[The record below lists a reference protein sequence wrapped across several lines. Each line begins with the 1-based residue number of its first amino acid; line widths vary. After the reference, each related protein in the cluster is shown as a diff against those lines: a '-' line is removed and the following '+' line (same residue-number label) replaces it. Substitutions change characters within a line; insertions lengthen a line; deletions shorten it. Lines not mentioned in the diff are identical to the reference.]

1 MTAIK
6 KDELERLERKHGVGE
21 DGLSYQHRCSR
32 ITALEKGEQWTPPE
46 SAQRERK
53 QSAPQPVPKSV
64 AAQQHPLW
72 GKRLLIT
79 PMMVPDAKRN
89 LYFDEPVGHEIK
101 VQEVQAGELI
111 YGAPEEVDRMVG
123 DYKVV
128 REDKNRVITA
138 KTTLPKIGTEI
149 SWLLGK
155 ELVPVVRGNNGDR
168 GYIWSFPTSVMQFD
182 DTMVQVYGLKT
193 LVTNVYP
200 ELLSKFSG
208 KPMMSYVDGITLVAS
223 IPLTDALFKE
233 QRRKELLDARA
244 GLV

>member
-6 KDELERLERKHGVGE
+6 KEELERLERKHGVGE

-32 ITALEKGEQWTPPE
+32 ITALEKGEPWTQPE
-46 SAQRERK
+46 GAKREHR
-53 QSAPQPVPKSV
+53 QAAPTPKSV
-64 AAQQHPLW
+64 AAQQHPLY

-89 LYFDEPVGHEIK
+89 LYFDEPVGHDIQ

-123 DYKVV
+123 DYKIV
-128 REDKNRVITA
+128 RENKAKVITA

-168 GYIWSFPTSVMQFD
+168 GYIWSFPTSLMQFD

-193 LVTNVYP
+193 LVTQVYP
-200 ELLSKFSG
+200 ELLTKFSG

>member
-1 MTAIK
+1 M
-6 KDELERLERKHGVGE
+6 
-21 DGLSYQHRCSR
+21 
-32 ITALEKGEQWTPPE
+32 
-46 SAQRERK
+46 
-53 QSAPQPVPKSV
+53 
-64 AAQQHPLW
+64 
-72 GKRLLIT
+72 
-79 PMMVPDAKRN
+79 
-89 LYFDEPVGHEIK
+89 
-101 VQEVQAGELI
+101 
-111 YGAPEEVDRMVG
+111 
-123 DYKVV
+123 
-128 REDKNRVITA
+128 
-138 KTTLPKIGTEI
+138 
-149 SWLLGK
+149 
-155 ELVPVVRGNNGDR
+155 VRGNNGDR